1 MPCSLLGKKLFSE
14 LYSHGRPFFNLIVLC
29 TEQHQPVHDQ
39 KQKPLLLVAEL
50 LNPRLRV
57 NTKQ

>member
-1 MPCSLLGKKLFSE
+1 MLCSLLGKKLFSE

-39 KQKPLLLVAEL
+39 KQKPSL
-50 LNPRLRV
+50 
-57 NTKQ
+57 